1 MHQKQRRPSQQQE
14 LKKITKYKK
23 NFTSN
28 TLPENERYEIY
39 HRIDKYQ
46 SVSKFLAKKGRSS
59 MKTVIVYKTSLVY
72 FEKYLQSS
80 KQMNIDEAVL
90 KLRTNELD
98 IYQMVEDFVNFIIE
112 DLGKSLNTAKVS
124 LKPVTS
130 LLRSERILIDTKM
143 IAESASIPRQL
154 RDDEYPLDKVMVSKI
169 LQSVK
174 VRRLRVFLFCLAS
187 SGCHVG
193 ELSSITWTDINFDS
207 TPVSIHLRPET
218 TKTRNGRTVYISD
231 EAVEELKQWKYFKSK
246 EGRSEID
253 PDGLVFKTHTNLRK
267 LEAVYPKHITHKM
280 QMGLSSLLKSL
291 KLDEVK
297 KPTKEDYKRHKI
309 TLHSFRRFFKT
320 QVSLEAGQPDLAEY
334 LTGHRSLSQTY
345 FKVTPAKVANI
356 YLEKCMEHLTFC
368 DTASLE
374 KSRNEIVSK
383 LAEKDLVIANTKQQ
397 MDMMKQQMEQQSE
410 QMSQIMD
417 MIQHNPALAQIKP
430 EVLVN
435 SEKKE
440 KKKTVIKV

>member
-1 MHQKQRRPSQQQE
+1 VFSALVIILTGSLPFFA
-14 LKKITKYKK
+14 
-23 NFTSN
+23 FTN
-28 TLPENERYEIY
+28 NERPNNFRY
-39 HRIDKYQ
+39 
-46 SVSKFLAKKGRSS
+46 RSLS
-59 MKTVIVYKTSLVY
+59 EVKIRGVIVY

-90 KLRTNELD
+90 RLRTNKLD
-98 IYQMVEDFVNFIIE
+98 IYQMVEDFVNFMIE

-124 LKPVTS
+124 LKPVKS
-130 LLRSERILIDTKM
+130 LLRSERIQIDPKM
-143 IAESASIPRQL
+143 IAESASIPRQF
-154 RDDEYPLDKVMVSKI
+154 RDEEYPLDKVIVSKI

-187 SGCHVG
+187 SGCRVG
-193 ELSSITWTDINFDS
+193 ELSAITWKDINFNS

-231 EAVEELKQWKYFKSK
+231 EAVEELKQWRCFKSK
-246 EGRSEID
+246 EGTAEID
-253 PDGLVFKTHTNLRK
+253 PDGLVFKTHMNLRK
-267 LEAVYPKHITHKM
+267 LEAVSPKHITNKM

-291 KLDEVK
+291 KLDEV

-334 LTGHRSLSQTY
+334 LICHRSLSQTY
-345 FKVTPAKVANI
+345 FKVTPSKVANI

-383 LAEKDLVIANTKQQ
+383 LAEKDLVIASTKQQ
-397 MDMMKQQMEQQSE
+397 MDMMKQQLKQQSE
-410 QMSQIMD
+410 QMNQIMS
-417 MIQHNPALAQIKP
+417 MIQHNPSLAQVKP
-430 EVLVN
+430 EILT
-435 SEKKE
+435 KKL
-440 KKKTVIKV
+440 